1 MYLLAA
7 RGGLK
12 LRLRD
17 GTELPLA
24 ETSKNVEAHMR
35 LDESSLM
42 TRIEDSILDG
52 MKPAQELLR
61 RIWSRSLY
69 HKLITLDI
77 SKESTSCPASL
88 RETDA
93 NVVLQDFLSM
103 SDVGDNMKADFTA
116 FRIVISTGMT
126 GQQVI
131 TTHELQPMRH
141 QRD

>member
-1 MYLLAA
+1 MIGDRTDLHRNGYQHPVVKVIDRMTVDMYLLAA

-42 TRIEDSILDG
+42 TRIEDSTLDG
-52 MKPAQELLR
+52 MKPAQELLN
-61 RIWSRSLY
+61 RIWSREFY
-69 HKLITLDI
+69 KKLLTLDI
-77 SKESTSCPASL
+77 SKTSTTCPAAL

-103 SDVGDNMKADFTA
+103 SDVGDMK
-116 FRIVISTGMT
+116 
-126 GQQVI
+126 
-131 TTHELQPMRH
+131 
-141 QRD
+141 